1 MSLWV
6 QFRKWVKYGN
16 LFFGTNDDKR
26 RRTAHRA
33 TEWRLSIEPSRPHVP
48 PMNMLPEGAN
58 ACRCKMCSLTL
69 AAFSHTHIN
78 RSCESQSPNETRS
91 ENQQNCQ
98 TKANAAMKRCL
109 ICFYSLWNLC
119 EWHCVAVH
127 MRWLSVHIKRIERKC
142 PISQMSIASH
152 DKWKSLF
159 AFRISDPIGDRFAWM
174 RRFR

>member
-1 MSLWV
+1 MEIYFSAQTTTSDDGRLTA
-6 QFRKWVKYGN
+6 QPNEDFRLNRLVHMYHRWICC
-16 LFFGTNDDKR
+16 R
-26 RRTAHRA
+26 RALMHAGAKCAR
-33 TEWRLSIEPSRPHVP
+33 WLSQHSR
-48 PMNMLPEGAN
+48 
-58 ACRCKMCSLTL
+58 
-69 AAFSHTHIN
+69 THIN

-91 ENQQNCQ
+91 ENKQNCQ